1 VRSRRREAEWTTST
15 GPTND
20 VVCSSGATTAGA
32 SAATPA
38 AACENTQLVQ
48 WVLDFS
54 WQSKSWCRKADP
66 SSTNTYNKPRARWLG
81 LRTRVVVDRNN
92 ATVVN
97 LKAYRLGR
105 SKTTGQAGLKP
116 WPTSALGC
124 GHWVLHYPKSNASSP
139 KPVSEPVRFAKYD
152 APR

>member
-1 VRSRRREAEWTTST
+1 RNEGGQASGGARPVRSRRREAEWTTSI

-32 SAATPA
+32 SVATPA

-66 SSTNTYNKPRARWLG
+66 SSTNTYNRPRARWLG
-81 LRTRVVVDRNN
+81 LRTRVVVNRNN

-105 SKTTGQAGLKP
+105 SKTTAHAGLKAGYAG
-116 WPTSALGC
+116 SRLRALGSGYC
-124 GHWVLHYPKSNASSP
+124 TA
-139 KPVSEPVRFAKYD
+139 
-152 APR
+152 